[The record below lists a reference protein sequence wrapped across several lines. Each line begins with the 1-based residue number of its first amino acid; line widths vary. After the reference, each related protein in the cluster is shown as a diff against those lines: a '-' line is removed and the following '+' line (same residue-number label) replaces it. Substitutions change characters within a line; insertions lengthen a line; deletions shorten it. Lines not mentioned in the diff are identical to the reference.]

1 MSDIELFRLAAG
13 RASKLQG
20 DASDLEKPM
29 QTLIENNLDA
39 LLGIRFLATEYA
51 TGKTHGGRIDSLG
64 LDENDCPVILE
75 YKRSVGEN
83 VINQGLFYLDWLMD
97 HKAEFELL
105 GMKKLSHAPAV
116 QIDWS
121 APRLI
126 CVAADFTKYDGH
138 AVQQINRNIELIR
151 YRRFGDEL
159 LLLEL
164 ANAISAAAAPTGR
177 PSLGK
182 ASKPEALTADSALA
196 KRVGPDKTVAE
207 QPATMPES
215 LATLL
220 TSLEDFI
227 LSLGDDVQRKELKLY
242 IAYKK
247 LKNFATVVLQRGRL
261 LLYLRISMWTRW
273 RHRQPSAEMCAIK
286 AIGVRATWR
295 FRLPA
300 QPI

>member
-1 MSDIELFRLAAG
+1 M
-13 RASKLQG
+13 
-20 DASDLEKPM
+20 
-29 QTLIENNLDA
+29 
-39 LLGIRFLATEYA
+39 
-51 TGKTHGGRIDSLG
+51 
-64 LDENDCPVILE
+64 
-75 YKRSVGEN
+75 
-83 VINQGLFYLDWLMD
+83 
-97 HKAEFELL
+97 
-105 GMKKLSHAPAV
+105 
-116 QIDWS
+116 
-121 APRLI
+121 
-126 CVAADFTKYDGH
+126 
-138 AVQQINRNIELIR
+138 QQINRNIELIR

-164 ANAISAAAAPTGR
+164 ANAISAAATPTGR

-207 QPATMPES
+207 QLATMPES

-261 LLYLRISMWTRW
+261 LLYL
-273 RHRQPSAEMCAIK
+273 HLD
-286 AIGVRATWR
+286 VD
-295 FRLPA
+295 
-300 QPI
+300 